1 MTFLTRKHLPR
12 RTVLRG
18 LGIAVA
24 LPVLD
29 AMIPAAT
36 ALAQT
41 AARPKSRLSCI
52 YIPHGATMDLWTPT
66 TVGKDFAFSQILKPF
81 EPFRHSINVIS
92 NLAHK
97 NVAPASTEDT
107 GGAENHSRAAAVFL
121 TGAHPFKGD
130 RAKVGASV
138 DQIAAAVM
146 GQETPLP
153 SVEMSIE
160 PPFGG
165 CDLAFTCAYRNTL
178 SYRNE
183 SLPQPME
190 NDPQLVF
197 ERLFGDGTTDAQR
210 RERRAQSASI
220 LDSIRSQVSQ
230 LQRGISV
237 ADRAR
242 MDDYLQEVREIERRV
257 QRVSEKLTRN
267 VALPDAPAGT
277 PIGFEAHV
285 ELMFDL
291 QVLAFKTEITRIAT
305 FMMARDNSNTR
316 YAGSGVAEGFHNASH
331 HSNERK
337 NMEQFALINAF
348 HAKLIAGFLAKLQQ
362 TPDGEHDM
370 LHNSMVLYG
379 SSMSDANEHNFDP
392 LPIILAGNAGG
403 RLQGNR
409 HFSFAPQTPMSN
421 LLLGMLQK
429 LDVPAEK
436 IGDSTE
442 PLAI

>member
-1 MTFLTRKHLPR
+1 MTFLTRKHLSR

-18 LGIAVA
+18 VGTAVA

-41 AARPKSRLSCI
+41 AARPKTRLACI
-52 YIPHGATMDLWTPT
+52 YIPHGATMDLWTPK
-66 TVGKDFAFSQILKPF
+66 TVGRDFAFSQILKPF
-81 EPFRHSINVIS
+81 EPFRQSINVIS
-92 NLAHK
+92 NLAHR
-97 NVAPASTEDT
+97 NVAPAGGEDS

-130 RAKVGASV
+130 MARVGVSV
-138 DQIAAAVM
+138 DQIAAAAI
-146 GQETPLP
+146 GQDTPLP
-153 SVEMSIE
+153 SIEMSIE
-160 PPFGG
+160 PGG
-165 CDLAFTCAYRNTL
+165 GACDGNFTCAYRNTL
-178 SYRNE
+178 SFKNE
-183 SLPQPME
+183 TLPLPME
-190 NDPQLVF
+190 NSPQRVF

-220 LDSIRSQVSQ
+220 LDSIGSQVSQ
-230 LQRGISV
+230 LQRGISA

-242 MDDYLQEVREIERRV
+242 LDDYLQEVREVERRG
-257 QRVSEKLTRN
+257 QRLSEKLAGN
-267 VALPDAPAGT
+267 VALPDAPAVT
-277 PIGFEAHV
+277 PAGFEEHV

-316 YAGSGVAEGFHNASH
+316 YAGTGVAEGFHNASH
-331 HSNERK
+331 HSNDRK

-348 HAKLIAGFLAKLQQ
+348 HADLIARFLGKLKG
-362 TPDGEHDM
+362 TPDGEHDL

-409 HFSFAPQTPMSN
+409 HLSFAQHTPMSN
-421 LLLGMLQK
+421 LLLAMLHK

-436 IGDSTE
+436 IGDATE